1 MYTEVREMTAKEYKQ
16 KLKNVDKKWYF
27 VQGTRHEMA
36 IHPDKPGLQ
45 IPIQR
50 GTGEIPT
57 GTLNK
62 MLKDAGLK

>member
-1 MYTEVREMTAKEYKQ
+1 MTAKEFKQ
-16 KLKNVDKKWYF
+16 LLKKTDKAWYF

-36 IHPDKPGLQ
+36 VHPDKPEVM

-57 GTLNK
+57 GTLQS
-62 MLKDAGLK
+62 MLKAAGLKK